1 MENEQIQTTVDE
13 VAQSNA
19 EQLALEA
26 EKNIKPDEAAS
37 MVFKYYWPQ
46 YKILVSKLSNKDA
59 RRLNEAVIGFPL
71 EVTDKNFFSK
81 EAKEAFKLAKTL
93 MDAKFILQQ
102 KVISEAI
109 NKLESGETTV
119 ESPTNNQTE
128 TEGEKQWQE
137 N

>member
-1 MENEQIQTTVDE
+1 MSETQVATEEQVKETT
-13 VAQSNA
+13 
-19 EQLALEA
+19 EQLIQQTQD
-26 EKNIKPDEAAS
+26 NMKPDEAAS

-46 YKILVSKLSNKDA
+46 YKQLVSKLSNKDA

-71 EVTDKNFFSK
+71 EVTDKNFYST

-109 NKLESGETTV
+109 NKLE
-119 ESPTNNQTE
+119 NN
-128 TEGEKQWQE
+128 EGEQT
-137 N
+137 NG